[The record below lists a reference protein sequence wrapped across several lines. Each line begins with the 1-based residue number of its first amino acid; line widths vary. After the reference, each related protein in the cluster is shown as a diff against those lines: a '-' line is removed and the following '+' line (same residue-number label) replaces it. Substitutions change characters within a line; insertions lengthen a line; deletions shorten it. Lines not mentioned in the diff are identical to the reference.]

1 MQQLANKV
9 ALITGGSRGLGR
21 ATATLFAERGARVV
35 ATGRGALREPF
46 ADDAVRFFTAD
57 VSVSADVHAMVE
69 YTVSTFGRLDV
80 LVNNAGVEI
89 EKTVLQTSEA
99 EWDALMAVNLKG
111 VFLASKQ
118 AIAQM
123 LPRGGGSIINVASI
137 SALVADRGL
146 AAYNTAKAGVVGL
159 TRSIAVDHGAQ
170 GIRCNA
176 ICPGWIE
183 TEMLDQ
189 TFNVARDGA
198 RARREARNRHPVGR
212 LGRPA
217 DVAAMAAW
225 LASDEAAF
233 VSGQVFTVDGGL
245 TAGSPIDPSMF

>member
-1 MQQLANKV
+1 MQQLAGKV

-21 ATATLFAERGARVV
+21 ATAALFAGRGAQVV
-35 ATGRGALREPF
+35 ATGRGALPQPF
-46 ADDAVRFFTAD
+46 DSEAVRFFTAD
-57 VSVSADVHAMVE
+57 VSVSADVRAMIE
-69 YTVSTFGRLDV
+69 YTVNTFGRLDV
-80 LVNNAGVEI
+80 LVNNAGIEI
-89 EKTVLQTSEA
+89 EKTLLDTSEE

-111 VFLASKQ
+111 VFLASKF

-123 LPRGGGSIINVASI
+123 QRQGGGAIVNLASI

-146 AAYNTAKAGVVGL
+146 AAYNTSKAGVVGL
-159 TRSIAVDHGAQ
+159 TRSIAVDHGPQ

-189 TFNVARDGA
+189 TFSVARDEA
-198 RARREARNRHPVGR
+198 RARRTARSHHPLGR
-212 LGRPA
+212 LGRPE
-217 DVAAMAAW
+217 DVAAMVAW

-233 VSGQVFTVDGGL
+233 VSGQLFTVDGGL
-245 TAGSPIDPSMF
+245 TAGSPIDPSAC